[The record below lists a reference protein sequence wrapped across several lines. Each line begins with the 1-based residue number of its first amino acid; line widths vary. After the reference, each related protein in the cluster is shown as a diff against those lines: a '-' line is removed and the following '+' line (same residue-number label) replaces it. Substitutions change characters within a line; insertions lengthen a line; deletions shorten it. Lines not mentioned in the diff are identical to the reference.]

1 MRGGNGN
8 VVVRPPPF
16 RHSCENENPYRKNF
30 FCKVAILRFLM
41 YNRGCLDLCMNNP
54 SGVLLY
60 ITPPGKARQ
69 NQHYCM
75 SLDNPRRGRRSMRN
89 EERG

>member
-1 MRGGNGN
+1 MRAEWECCCASAAF
-8 VVVRPPPF
+8 PSF
-16 RHSCENENPYRKNF
+16 LRKRKSIPEKIF
-30 FCKVAILRFLM
+30 SAKWQFLRFLM

>member
-1 MRGGNGN
+1 MGMLLC
-8 VVVRPPPF
+8 VRHLSVIPAKTEIHLAKF
-16 RHSCENENPYRKNF
+16 F
-30 FCKVAILRFLM
+30 FCKVEILCFLM

-60 ITPPGKARQ
+60 TTPPGKARQ